1 MAEMAIDRG
10 KDWDMLKMMAA
21 VGSLVFF
28 VVAPG
33 LVAGLI
39 PWWLTG
45 WQLRDPLPYWLPLR
59 IAGAALLAAG
69 LAVLV
74 QAFARFVMEGLGTPA
89 PIAPTRQLVIGGLY
103 RHVRNPMYV
112 AVIAIIVGQVLIL
125 GQPWLLAYA
134 AAVWLACAAFVRWYE
149 EPALARRFG
158 VCYAAYR
165 RGVPAWWPRARPWA
179 PAGQSAGLRRD

>member
-89 PIAPTRQLVIGGLY
+89 PIAPTRQLVIGGK
-103 RHVRNPMYV
+103 V
-112 AVIAIIVGQVLIL
+112 AQ
-125 GQPWLLAYA
+125 
-134 AAVWLACAAFVRWYE
+134 
-149 EPALARRFG
+149 
-158 VCYAAYR
+158 
-165 RGVPAWWPRARPWA
+165 
-179 PAGQSAGLRRD
+179 

>member
-1 MAEMAIDRG
+1 VELAIGRG
-10 KDWDMLKMMAA
+10 EDGDMRTIRAA

-45 WQLRDPLPYWLPLR
+45 WRMRDPLPYWLPLR

-74 QAFARFVMEGLGTPA
+74 QAFARFVVEGVGTPA

-134 AAVWLACAAFVRWYE
+134 AAVWLACAAFARWYE
-149 EPALARRFG
+149 EPALTRRFG
-158 VCYAAYR
+158 ASYAAYR
-165 RGVPAWWPRARPWA
+165 HGVPAWRPRMRPWA
-179 PAGQSAGLRRD
+179 PGGQPVSLRRE